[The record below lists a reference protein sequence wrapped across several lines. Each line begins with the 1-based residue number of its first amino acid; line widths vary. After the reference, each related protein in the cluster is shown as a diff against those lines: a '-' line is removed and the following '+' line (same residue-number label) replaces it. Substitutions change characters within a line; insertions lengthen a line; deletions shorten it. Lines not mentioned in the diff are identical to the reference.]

1 MDDRDS
7 IANYK
12 KHIEKLEIQLHDAK
26 QKIDQCAVDNAELV
40 EAIEESNDSHSE
52 REIGAIG
59 TAMQFIDF
67 CQKSLDGQHLCGPDG
82 CTVDRREL
90 LPEEAAAFSAAC
102 DMLGRVFDGEFQ
114 LQRGVSPEA
123 NEG

>member
-1 MDDRDS
+1 MDNQDA

-12 KHIEKLEIQLHDAK
+12 NHIEKLEIQLHDAK
-26 QKIDQCAVDNAELV
+26 RTIDQCAVDNAELV
-40 EAIEESNDSHSE
+40 EAIEESHGSHSE
-52 REIGAIG
+52 REIGTIG

-67 CQKSLDGQHLCGPDG
+67 CQKSLDGQHLCGSDG

-102 DMLGRVFDGEFQ
+102 DMLSRVFDSEFQ
-114 LQRGVSPEA
+114 VRRGVSPEA
-123 NEG
+123 SE